1 MFYFQFGYTPL
12 HVTTFKKNCL
22 HVYDV
27 MTCGADFTIKDQV
40 KFKMWG
46 DLGLSGIQS
55 TLIQWSVETKE
66 K

>member
-1 MFYFQFGYTPL
+1 MA
-12 HVTTFKKNCL
+12 
-22 HVYDV
+22 
-27 MTCGADFTIKDQV
+27 CGADFTIKDQV

-46 DLGLSGIQS
+46 DLSLSGIQS